1 MRQQKYAL
9 IRSLGIGGFGE
20 VWLVRDGGGRLL
32 AMKRLIDRAGER
44 LGELHKEAL
53 KLLRLRGAPGI
64 IQLVDHDLSGDDPY
78 IVMELADG
86 TLRDVLTGPVLPKKA
101 AGIALEIANA
111 VSEAHARGVVHR
123 DIKPENIFVKDQRIA
138 LGDFGLGKSAE
149 SLLATVGGAGTPGY
163 MPPEQCEG
171 PALPKSDVY
180 AVGATLFEM
189 LTHQRPPVDRTSL
202 DPRDTIECPDEL
214 ANLVVEMTAAEVA
227 HRPTL
232 TQVQDALATF
242 VSQRETAHGTSG
254 RASSN
259 SSASPVTRALL
270 VAAIIGIIV
279 AIVFFIVSKLRTEPG
294 GALEPASV
302 NGSGAGTN

>member
-9 IRSLGIGGFGE
+9 IKALGIGGFGE

-32 AMKRLIDRAGER
+32 ALKRLIDRAGQR

-86 TLRDVLTGPVLPKKA
+86 TLRDLLTAPVPSKKA

-111 VSEAHARGVVHR
+111 VNEAHARGVVHR

-163 MPPEQCEG
+163 MPPEQIEG

-189 LTHQRPPVDRTSL
+189 LTHQRPPIDRTGL
-202 DPRDTIECPDEL
+202 DPRDAVECPDEL
-214 ANLVVEMTAAEVA
+214 ANLVVKMTAARVA
-227 HRPTL
+227 DRPTL
-232 TQVQDALATF
+232 KQVQTSLAAF
-242 VSQRETAHGTSG
+242 VSQADHEPTTAGPTDPPL
-254 RASSN
+254 
-259 SSASPVTRALL
+259 SAIVAVGLAIAFVFAL
-270 VAAIIGIIV
+270 IV
-279 AIVFFIVSKLRTEPG
+279 AIVWFLVSWHD
-294 GALEPASV
+294 
-302 NGSGAGTN
+302 SGDEKGMDGRDPQPR

>member
-9 IRSLGIGGFGE
+9 IKSLGVGGFGE
-20 VWLVRDGGGRLL
+20 VWLVRDDGGRLL
-32 AMKRLIDRAGER
+32 ALKRLIDRAGQR

-86 TLRDVLTGPVLPKKA
+86 TLRDLLTGPVPARKA

-123 DIKPENIFVKDQRIA
+123 DIKPENIFVKDQHIA

-163 MPPEQCEG
+163 MPPEQIEG

-202 DPRDTIECPDEL
+202 DPRDAIECPDEL
-214 ANLVVEMTAAEVA
+214 ANLVVKMTAARVA
-227 HRPTL
+227 DRPTL
-232 TQVQDALATF
+232 KRVQMSLAAF
-242 VSQRETAHGTSG
+242 VNRPDHEAATEGPTESGTSL
-254 RASSN
+254 
-259 SSASPVTRALL
+259 SAV
-270 VAAIIGIIV
+270 IGVGV
-279 AIVFFIVSKLRTEPG
+279 AIAIVVALVVGLVWFIVSRL
-294 GALEPASV
+294 
-302 NGSGAGTN
+302 GSRDEDAVAT